1 MTRLA
6 LLERLKELQQTPKY
20 QGRDITT
27 VSAMLSMPALAKHV
41 ELCEA
46 AAGVPPRHDTAGK
59 AGGQHT
65 HAGRA

>member
-27 VSAMLSMPALAKHV
+27 VSAMLSMSALAKHV

-46 AAGVPPRHDTAGK
+46 AAAVPPRHDAAGK
-59 AGGQHT
+59 AGGTQA